1 MQARP
6 LLEGRHSSPCEAA
19 RSIRMT
25 ITDPPLPAWLY
36 HAGGTITTIIT
47 PDEVPALT
55 AMMAKLGLTPMEQD
69 DAAAGP
75 PLLQPGGEAS
85 LLVLE
90 GDEPGEAAGQGAEAA
105 EGGEGKGLDSGQVD
119 KLRKGLEDIF
129 NLM

>member
-1 MQARP
+1 M
-6 LLEGRHSSPCEAA
+6 
-19 RSIRMT
+19 
-25 ITDPPLPAWLY
+25 
-36 HAGGTITTIIT
+36 
-47 PDEVPALT
+47 PALT

-90 GDEPGEAAGQGAEAA
+90 GDEPGAAAGQGADEAA
-105 EGGEGKGLDSGQVD
+105 EGGEGQGLDSGQVD